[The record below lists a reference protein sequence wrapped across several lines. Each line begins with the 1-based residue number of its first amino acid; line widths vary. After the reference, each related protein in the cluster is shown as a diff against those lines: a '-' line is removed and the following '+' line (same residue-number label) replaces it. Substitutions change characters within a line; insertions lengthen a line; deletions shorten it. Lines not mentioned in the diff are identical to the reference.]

1 MFTISR
7 RLTALEALHQQ
18 REHEQW
24 SPIMRQ
30 LTDDELDAIISGTE
44 KANGNGAC
52 LEDSTWIA
60 AHLTE
65 NEQGAIR
72 HFVELAEKAGLVWQG

>member
-1 MFTISR
+1 MNGHAR
-7 RLTALEALHQQ
+7 RLVALEAQQQQ
-18 REHEQW
+18 RDDEQW
-24 SPIMRQ
+24 TPIMRQ

-52 LEDSTWIA
+52 LEDPTWIA

-65 NEQGAIR
+65 NEKGAIR
-72 HFVELAEKAGLVWQG
+72 HFVELALEASFA